1 MRYEKKYKLLQE
13 VYVTGYYET
22 KIIVSTMEY
31 SNPNHYLVSG
41 IAKPVHEKDI
51 APKLKFTTYDH

>member
-31 SNPNHYLVSG
+31 SNADYYLVSG
-41 IAKPVHEKDI
+41 IGKPVHEKDI
-51 APKLKFTTYDH
+51 APKLKFTTYEH

>member
-13 VYVTGYYET
+13 VYVTGYNEP

-31 SNPNHYLVSG
+31 SNADYYLVSG
-41 IAKPVHEKDI
+41 IAKPVNQKDI